1 MSLHHSLRCSL
12 EDWISEVV
20 NTAGVAS
27 SDELVNVTPLEH
39 SSSSVL
45 LVCNLWNGDGRFH
58 NLVLV
63 SRPHMLLEVK
73 MLTCHFMT
81 TPLFCIFQENKS
93 QGA

>member
-12 EDWISEVV
+12 EDWISEVN

-45 LVCNLWNGDGRFH
+45 LVRNLWNGDGRFH

-63 SRPHMLLEVK
+63 LVLI
-73 MLTCHFMT
+73 C
-81 TPLFCIFQENKS
+81 C
-93 QGA
+93 